1 MLNISQAE
9 YVEKVLKRF
18 NISDDKHVNVPLG
31 DHFKLSKAQALT
43 TKDEKGHF
51 KLSKAQALTTEDE
64 KALMSEVSY
73 ASAVG
78 NLMKT
83 MVCMRPDIA
92 LAVGVSA
99 SIVECLKITEVRV
112 SKYKPHTSIEG
123 RVSTLNTELAFL
135 Y

>member
-1 MLNISQAE
+1 LFKISQAE

-73 ASAVG
+73 ASAEG
-78 NLMKT
+78 SLIYA
-83 MVCMRPDIA
+83 MVCTR
-92 LAVGVSA
+92 
-99 SIVECLKITEVRV
+99 
-112 SKYKPHTSIEG
+112 
-123 RVSTLNTELAFL
+123 
-135 Y
+135 